1 MEHVVA
7 DAYGGALA
15 KPGTKSIDVVLGD
28 GRGIQVKARSLPP
41 GDLRHWSFSDFD
53 FDLAVVVNIDRST
66 GQIVWAREMT
76 ADEVTELALP
86 HAKGGY
92 RLRMSRAPDRGR
104 DVTAALSLAYAALD

>member
-1 MEHVVA
+1 MERVVA

-15 KPGTKSIDVVLGD
+15 TPGTKSIDVVLGD

-41 GDLRHWSFSDFD
+41 GELRHWSFSDLD

-86 HAKGGY
+86 HANGGF
-92 RLRMSRAPDRGR
+92 RLRMSRVQNRGR
-104 DVTAALSLAYAALD
+104 DVTAALRVAYASLA